1 MLPLSP
7 ENQREYGGEA
17 DRKFQGWGMLQS
29 LETTCESE
37 PGEHKNQGEAATPPG
52 VGQGRTQR
60 VTKSILAWAK
70 DPG

>member
-1 MLPLSP
+1 
-7 ENQREYGGEA
+7 
-17 DRKFQGWGMLQS
+17 MLQS